1 MSTESAEGAGLQCA
15 TRTGC
20 RVKPSVTV
28 LLPSLLEPVTGGVRE
43 LTACGGSLREVFADL
58 IEREP
63 RLRPHLFNEAG
74 EFRRHVLCFHNGTN
88 TRWLGGPPAGG
99 VDSPRERTDGWDTP
113 VAEGDTVLFMQ
124 AVSGG

>member
-1 MSTESAEGAGLQCA
+1 M
-15 TRTGC
+15 
-20 RVKPSVTV
+20 KPSVTV

-43 LTACGGSLREVFADL
+43 LTVWGGSLREVFDDL

-63 RLRPHLFNEAG
+63 RLRRHLFNEAG

-88 TRWLGGPPAGG
+88 TRWLGGRSAETA
-99 VDSPRERTDGWDTP
+99 DSPGGRRDGWDTQ
-113 VAEGDTVLFMQ
+113 VQEGDTVLFMQ

>member
-1 MSTESAEGAGLQCA
+1 M
-15 TRTGC
+15 
-20 RVKPSVTV
+20 KPSVRV

-43 LTACGGSLREVFADL
+43 LTVYGGSLREVFADL
-58 IEREP
+58 LEREP
-63 RLRPHLFNEAG
+63 RLSPHLFNEAG

-88 TRWLGGPPAGG
+88 TRWLGGSSAGRA
-99 VDSPRERTDGWDTP
+99 DSPGEQADGWDTP

>member
-1 MSTESAEGAGLQCA
+1 
-15 TRTGC
+15 
-20 RVKPSVTV
+20 VKPSVTV
-28 LLPSLLEPVTGGVRE
+28 SLPSLLEPVTGGVRE
-43 LTACGGSLREVFADL
+43 LTVYGGSLREVFDDL

-88 TRWLGGPPAGG
+88 TRWLGGASAGG
-99 VDSPRERTDGWDTP
+99 ADSPGEGTDGWDTP
-113 VAEGDTVLFMQ
+113 VGEGDTVLFMQ